1 MDVWNQSEK
10 TEIRADMSKLNF
22 ILNDTL
28 MGEQLYNSRK
38 LYAQGEKIVLVQF
51 KMS

>member
-28 MGEQLYNSRK
+28 MGEQLYNPRKNDTIKVKK
-38 LYAQGEKIVLVQF
+38 LY
-51 KMS
+51 